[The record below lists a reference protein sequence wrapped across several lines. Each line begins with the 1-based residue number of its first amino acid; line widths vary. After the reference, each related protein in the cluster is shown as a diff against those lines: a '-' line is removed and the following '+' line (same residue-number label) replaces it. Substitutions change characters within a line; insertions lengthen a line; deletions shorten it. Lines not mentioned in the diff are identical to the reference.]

1 MHSYIITYEENNVL
15 KTITICAKDEAAAI
29 GTFYSLD
36 GFENANIHSITTG
49 YSVPIPTKETE
60 RKNVPHENSEFR
72 ESLSVGE
79 AVFISAFLILSVLAL
94 LLLVSNCSV
103 N

>member
-29 GTFYSLD
+29 GTFYSMD

-60 RKNVPHENSEFR
+60 GKNVPHENSEFS
-72 ESLSVGE
+72 ESFSMG
-79 AVFISAFLILSVLAL
+79 AGIISAFFLILFLVLILCLSFCASV
-94 LLLVSNCSV
+94 
-103 N
+103 

>member
-15 KTITICAKDEAAAI
+15 KTITICAKNEAAAI
-29 GTFYSLD
+29 GTFYSMD

-60 RKNVPHENSEFR
+60 RKNVPHTNSEFS
-72 ESLSVGE
+72 ESPSTDEG
-79 AVFISAFLILSVLAL
+79 VLC
-94 LLLVSNCSV
+94 LLVMLGLVVLIIICSLL
-103 N
+103 

>member
-29 GTFYSLD
+29 GTFYSMD

-60 RKNVPHENSEFR
+60 RKNVSHTDSEFN
-72 ESLSVGE
+72 ESPSVGE
-79 AVFISAFLILSVLAL
+79 GVCLGVFFTFLALALAL
-94 LLLVSNCSV
+94 LVLKCSI

>member
-15 KTITICAKDEAAAI
+15 KTITICAKDEEAAI
-29 GTFYSLD
+29 GTFYSMD

-60 RKNVPHENSEFR
+60 RKNVSHTDSEFD
-72 ESLSVGE
+72 ESISIGE
-79 AVFISAFLILSVLAL
+79 GMYIGVFLILSVVAFI
-94 LLLVSNCSV
+94 LVITRCFV
-103 N
+103 D

>member
-72 ESLSVGE
+72 ESFSMGE
-79 AVFISAFLILSVLAL
+79 GACIGVFFTLLAL
-94 LLLVSNCSV
+94 AFALVITRCSV